1 MWPTEIKLH
10 VRVMCRK
17 FECREDIHYKTQT
30 GNSCEKCNSKA
41 FRLGIEPASSGL
53 LDQLHVEM
61 LLRNIGQTTTWAI
74 DLNECEH
81 FLKAN
86 WDRSD
91 DRI

>member
-17 FECREDIHYKTQT
+17 FECREDIHYKT
-30 GNSCEKCNSKA
+30 KA